1 MDYDFNELLKA
12 TVLEINNSNRMLAKE
27 AQKEAEHQKELEE
40 MQHQA
45 SQDDYL
51 FDNGDIK
58 EELNFND

>member
-27 AQKEAEHQKELEE
+27 AEHQKELEE
-40 MQHQA
+40 MQYQA
-45 SQDDYL
+45 SQDEET
-51 FDNGDIK
+51 